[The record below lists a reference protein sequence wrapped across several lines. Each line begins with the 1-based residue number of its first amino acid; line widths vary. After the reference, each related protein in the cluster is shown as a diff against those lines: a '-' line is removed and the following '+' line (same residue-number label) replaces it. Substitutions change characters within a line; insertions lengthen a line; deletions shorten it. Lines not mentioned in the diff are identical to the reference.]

1 MLYTHGLL
9 RHYHASGSESAQ
21 LQPTLAAV
29 DFGSWTGRQ
38 QRRDSSWRDQQHQG
52 SNLLTSS
59 GLAGVEAAD
68 MQQPD
73 SSGFV
78 QSSSIASSA
87 TGASSG
93 VWSVRG
99 GGLMSRGGQVL
110 HQPMALHA
118 VPTEL
123 AACSSGEVFAGTLQG
138 DVICI
143 H

>member
-1 MLYTHGLL
+1 VLYTHGLL
-9 RHYHASGSESAQ
+9 RDYQASGSGAAQ

-29 DFGSWTGRQ
+29 DFGSWAGRQ
-38 QRRDSSWRDQQHQG
+38 QRRDCSWQDQHIPISSLSG
-52 SNLLTSS
+52 SS
-59 GLAGVEAAD
+59 GLPGAEAAD

-78 QSSSIASSA
+78 LSSSIA
-87 TGASSG
+87 GASSG
-93 VWSVRG
+93 VWRVRG

-110 HQPMALHA
+110 HLPMALTA

-123 AACSSGEVFAGTLQG
+123 AACSSGEVLAGTLQG